1 MDVGAV
7 GLWTFQLDLQPAA
20 RARELAAEIE
30 RQGWGAL
37 WVGEAV
43 GREPLTHAGLLLDAT
58 KQMVVATGVANI
70 WSRSPTATAAAQ
82 RLLADDSGG
91 RFLLGLGVSHAPLVE
106 GLLGHTYDRP
116 LDRMAEFLDKLD
128 DAFSTSPPPEKD
140 PPRVLAAL
148 GPKMLS
154 LAADRA
160 WGAHTYM
167 APVEH
172 TAFARE
178 TLGPGPM
185 LLVEQAVVLS
195 ADEGEARDVARRYL
209 QTYLGFPNYTRNLL
223 RLGFGEEDLGDGGSD
238 KLVDALVAWGN
249 VEAIAARVAAHRE
262 AGADHVCLQ
271 VLDADATAVPT
282 AQWQELAA
290 ALVTPRKPRRRRKAP
305 VKKAAAP
312 AKKAAKKA

>member
-37 WVGEAV
+37 WIPEAV
-43 GREPLTHAGLLLDAT
+43 GREPLTHASLLLDAT

-70 WSRSPTATAAAQ
+70 WSRSPSATAAAQ

-91 RFLLGLGVSHAPLVE
+91 RFLLGLGVSHGPMVE
-106 GLLGHTYDRP
+106 GLLRQSYHRP
-116 LDRMAEFLDKLD
+116 LARMAEFLDGID
-128 DAFSTSPPPEKD
+128 DAFTTSPPPEHD

-148 GPKMLS
+148 GPKMLR

-160 WGAHTYM
+160 WGAHTYLV
-167 APVEH
+167 PVDH
-172 TAFARE
+172 TGVARE

-195 ADEGEARDVARRYL
+195 SDEDQAREVARRYL
-209 QTYLGFPNYTRNLL
+209 QTYLGFPNYARNLL
-223 RLGFGEEDLGDGGSD
+223 RLGFGEEDLAGGGSD
-238 KLVDALVAWGN
+238 KLVDGLVAWGTI
-249 VEAIAARVAAHRE
+249 EAIAARVAAHRE

-305 VKKAAAP
+305 AKAT
-312 AKKAAKKA
+312 KAAKATTA